1 LKKTITVAIPI
12 YERSDYF
19 DQALSSVLNQTVLP
33 DRILVVDDASSHT
46 GFRDRVA
53 RLNNPLVTYYRN
65 EVNLNLGGNFN
76 QCIKHCTTDFLT
88 ILHDDDL
95 LHPQFVEYFYKC
107 LESKKG
113 ENIDAIVF
121 GAQVGQEPDFSQPVS
136 FTPPRER
143 ITRKTFLFG
152 NITPFPGV
160 VFRPNPTI
168 LFDRNHY
175 PAEDIFFWYSL
186 VHHNYSFYRVP
197 TPLTFYRVSPAQMSS
212 WAYKNIIAKV
222 AEFMET
228 CVVTTWNPAERIVV
242 WHTLRRIDHHYRQY
256 DTTAYPPPP
265 SLAFFLSSLFSRAY
279 KKLIVDVFY

>member
-1 LKKTITVAIPI
+1 LKETITVAIPI
-12 YERSDYF
+12 YERSEYF

-33 DRILVVDDASSHT
+33 DRIIVVDDASSHT

-53 RLNNPLVTYYRN
+53 RLKNPLVTYYRN

-95 LHPQFVEYFYKC
+95 LHPQFVEFFYKS

-121 GAQVGQEPDFSQPVS
+121 SAQVGQEPDFSQPVS

-186 VHHNYSFYRVP
+186 VTHNYTFYKVP
-197 TPLTFYRVSPAQMSS
+197 AQLTFYRVGAAQMSS
-212 WAYKNIIAKV
+212 WAYQEIIAKV
-222 AEFMET
+222 AEFLNT
-228 CVVTTWNPAERIVV
+228 KVVSRWNPAERLIA
-242 WHTLRRIDHHYRQY
+242 HTTLRRLEYHYRQY
-256 DTTAYPPPP
+256 ASGSAKPPLP
-265 SLAFFLSSLFSRAY
+265 LGYRLSIWFGRVYQKLVVDFS
-279 KKLIVDVFY
+279 